1 MTETSSV
8 AARRRRTVLIV
19 SAAVL
24 AAAAAYGLLRSRPPV
39 EAAAPAPAAA
49 PGSGVALPQGA
60 SQLSFIVTARTD
72 EVELP
77 LTAPL
82 NARVAV
88 AEDRTARVFSP
99 LVGRVL
105 RLAAAPGDTVPAGA
119 TLADIDAPDLG
130 QASADARRAE
140 ADADLRHK
148 ALARA
153 RTLLDAEV
161 LPRREFE
168 VAQAEA
174 TAADAEVQRARQRLQ
189 SLAPRGAS
197 GQTLALRTPV
207 AGVVTERH
215 ATPGLEVRPDA
226 EQPLFVVSDLS
237 RLWLLIDLPEQ
248 ELGKFRVGDRIEVSV
263 DAWPDERFSATV
275 SRIAPVLDPQT
286 RRVQVRCDLP
296 NADGR
301 LRPEMF
307 ARAHVLSD
315 SGQRVLRLPTSALV
329 SDGLYTAVFVQ
340 TASGQFSKR
349 RVKAL
354 RQDAREAYVQPAEPD
369 GLRGGDTVVVRG
381 ALLLDAELGGAK

>member
-189 SLAPRGAS
+189 SLAPRGVS

-248 ELGKFRVGDRIEVSV
+248 ELGKFRVGDRIEVSI

-340 TASGQFSKR
+340 TAPGQFSKR

-381 ALLLDAELGGAK
+381 ALLLDAELGEAK

>member
-1 MTETSSV
+1 MTETSPV
-8 AARRRRTVLIV
+8 AVRRRRTVLIL

-24 AAAAAYGLLRSRPPV
+24 AAAVAYGLLRSRPPA
-39 EAAAPAPAAA
+39 EAAAPRPATTPA
-49 PGSGVALPQGA
+49 SGVALPQGA
-60 SQLSFIVTARTD
+60 SQLSFIVTARTE

-82 NARVAV
+82 NARIAV

-99 LVGRVL
+99 LTGRVL

-140 ADADLRHK
+140 ADADLRRK

-174 TAADAEVQRARQRLQ
+174 AAADAEVQRARQRLQ

-248 ELGKFRVGDRIEVSV
+248 ELGKFRVGDRIEVSI

-381 ALLLDAELGGAK
+381 ALLLDAELGEAK

>member
-1 MTETSSV
+1 MTETSPV

-19 SAAVL
+19 SATVL
-24 AAAAAYGLLRSRPPV
+24 AAAVAYGFLRSRPPA
-39 EAAAPAPAAA
+39 EAAAPGAAAA
-49 PGSGVALPQGA
+49 PASGVALPQGA
-60 SQLSFIVTARTD
+60 SQLSFIVTARTE

-99 LVGRVL
+99 LTGRVL
-105 RLAAAPGDTVPAGA
+105 RIAAAPGDTVAAGA
-119 TLADIDAPDLG
+119 VLADIDAPDLG

-140 ADADLRHK
+140 ADADLRRK

-174 TAADAEVQRARQRLQ
+174 AAADAEVQRARQRLQ

>member
-174 TAADAEVQRARQRLQ
+174 AAADAEVQRARQRLQ
-189 SLAPRGAS
+189 SLAPRGVS
-197 GQTLALRTPV
+197 GQTLALRTPL

-248 ELGKFRVGDRIEVSV
+248 ELGKFRVGDRIEVSI

-340 TASGQFSKR
+340 TAPGQFSKR

-381 ALLLDAELGGAK
+381 ALLLDAELGEAK